1 MPTSSDN
8 LMKPIIRVQNLAKE
22 YTIGASK
29 SAPASL
35 REIFSGVVRSPF
47 KYLRRNGRAANEKF
61 WALKGIN
68 FEIEPGDT
76 LGIVGSNG
84 AGKSTLLKVLSRI
97 TEPTLGRAE
106 LYGRLGSLL
115 EVGTGFHPELT
126 GRENIYLNGSILGIG
141 RKEIERKFDQIVAF
155 SEVEKFI
162 DTQVKFY
169 SSGMYV
175 RLAFAVAAHLE
186 PDILVVDEVLAVG
199 DVAFQRKCF
208 GKMGDVSQRGRTVV
222 FVSHNMQAIRSLCKK
237 AIWLDEG
244 QLRAMGD
251 SDAIV
256 EAYLQANASHEA
268 VMAVDEVIAS
278 LPPDPNFQL
287 RHVSLVQDALPTNL
301 VLSSKP
307 LDVVIHFSVLK
318 KTPGLHVYVELLDA
332 EDTVILQSINNGDEP
347 EPPVVEAGDYA
358 CRVTFP
364 AEFLAPRNYEVVV
377 RAGIANSRSCLPVPV
392 RLPFDV
398 QASGRVN
405 RAYPGYVTPGKLA
418 PLLNW
423 ETEFSPRK
431 RTQ

>member
-1 MPTSSDN
+1 
-8 LMKPIIRVQNLAKE
+8 MKPIIRVQNLGKE
-22 YTIGASK
+22 YTIGARRSVPD
-29 SAPASL
+29 SFRELLTGAVRAPVTL
-35 REIFSGVVRSPF
+35 
-47 KYLRRNGRAANEKF
+47 LRRYGRLANEKF

-68 FEIEPGDT
+68 FEIEPGAT
-76 LGIVGSNG
+76 LGIIGSNG

-97 TEPTLGRAE
+97 TEPTTGRAE

-141 RKEIERKFDQIVAF
+141 RKEIERKFDEIVAF

-208 GKMGDVSQRGRTVV
+208 GKLGDVSQHGRTVV
-222 FVSHNMQAIRSLCKK
+222 FVSHNMQAIRSLCKQ
-237 AIWLDEG
+237 AIWVEEG
-244 QLRAMGD
+244 QLRAMGE

-256 EAYLQANASHEA
+256 QAYLQASVSRSA
-268 VMAVDEVIAS
+268 VIGVDELISS

-287 RHVSLVQDALPTNL
+287 RHVSLVQDSLPTNMI
-301 VLSSKP
+301 LSSKP
-307 LDVVIHFSVLK
+307 LEVVIHFSVLK
-318 KTPGLHVYVELLDA
+318 QTPGLHVYVELLDS
-332 EDTVILQSINNGDEP
+332 EDTVLLQSINNGDAP
-347 EPPVVEAGDYA
+347 EPPVVEEGDYV

-364 AEFLAPRNYEVVV
+364 AEFLAPRNYEVIVK
-377 RAGIANSRSCLPVPV
+377 AGIANSRSCLPVPV

-398 QASGRVN
+398 QASGKVN

-418 PLLNW
+418 PLLDW
-423 ETEFSPRK
+423 KTEFSPRT
-431 RTQ
+431 RRQ